1 MNIRYNINTA
11 TADDLI
17 IHLRACDANFIPA
30 LSEKVDIEDYA
41 QKLSKHAVNFEA
53 WDGGVLAGLIAA
65 YFNDTENGLGYITN
79 VSTVSGYAGRGIGS
93 TLLQKCIAYG
103 QAQQF
108 ESIGLEVSKQSLA
121 AISLYQKFGFV
132 TVGETDTMLKMNLS
146 PLNP

>member
-11 TADDLI
+11 TADDLT

-79 VSTVSGYAGRGIGS
+79 VSTVGGYGGRGIAS

-108 ESIGLEVSKQSLA
+108 ESIGLEVNKQSLA

>member
-1 MNIRYNINTA
+1 MTINYNINTA

-17 IHLRACDANFIPA
+17 IHLTACDSNFIPA

-79 VSTVSGYAGRGIGS
+79 VSTVGGYSGRGIAS
-93 TLLQKCIAYG
+93 NLLERCIAYG
-103 QAQQF
+103 REQQF
-108 ESIGLEVSKQSLA
+108 ESIGLEVNKQSLA
-121 AISLYQKFGFV
+121 AVNLYQKFGFV
-132 TVGETDTMLKMNLS
+132 TTGESDNMLKMNLS